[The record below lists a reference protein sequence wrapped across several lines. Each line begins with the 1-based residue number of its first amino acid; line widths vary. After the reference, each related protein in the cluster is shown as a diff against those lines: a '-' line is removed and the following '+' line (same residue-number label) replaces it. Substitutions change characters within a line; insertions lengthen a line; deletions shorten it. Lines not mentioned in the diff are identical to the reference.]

1 MAIGIIGPPQS
12 GKTTVFNAVTRG
24 RAEVASFRAPGRQ
37 PNVGVVKVPDP
48 RLDALAAMT
57 RSRRVVPAEVS
68 YVDAPGAAEG
78 GIDGVYL
85 NTLQRCE
92 ALLLVARAFD
102 DPSAPAPGGVVDPVR
117 DALATQAELA
127 FSDLLLL
134 ERRAERIAKQL
145 RAAKASER
153 DALTREAALV
163 DRVRAALD
171 GGAAVREQ
179 TLDAGER
186 RILDNFQLLTAKPL
200 MAVFNIGE
208 EDVGKEE
215 VEAALAERLAAPGVA
230 AIALCGKL
238 EMELAQMAPEDE
250 AEFRASLGAGEP
262 GPRPD
267 GAPLLPPAGAGFV
280 PDHGGGRDARV
291 DDYRPRPGGRG
302 GRQGP
307 LRHPARL
314 HPRRGYG
321 LRRPDAGGR
330 VHGGAPRRA
339 AASGGQAVSDA
350 RRRRGQLPVQRVRR
364 RWEEGARL

>member
-1 MAIGIIGPPQS
+1 MAIGVIGLPQS

-48 RLDALAAMT
+48 RLAVLAEMT
-57 RSRRVVPAEVS
+57 RSKRVVPAEVS
-68 YVDAPGAAEG
+68 YVDAPGGVEG
-78 GIDGVYL
+78 GIDGVHL

-102 DPSAPAPGGVVDPVR
+102 DPSAPAPGGVVDPIR
-117 DALATQAELA
+117 DAETMQTELT

-145 RAAKASER
+145 RAAKAGER

-163 DRVRAALD
+163 ERVRAALEA
-171 GGAAVREQ
+171 GVAVREQ
-179 TLDAGER
+179 ALDAGER
-186 RILDNFQLLTAKPL
+186 RLLENFQLLTAKPL

-208 EDVGKEE
+208 EDVGKAEA
-215 VEAALAERLAAPGVA
+215 EAALTERLTVPGVA

-262 GPRPD
+262 GLDRMVRLCYRLLGLVSFLTTGEDETRAWTVPD
-267 GAPLLPPAGAGFV
+267 GAPAVEAAGKIHTDIQRGFIRAEV
-280 PDHGGGRDARV
+280 TAY
-291 DDYRPRPGGRG
+291 DDLMR
-302 GRQGP
+302 
-307 LRHPARL
+307 
-314 HPRRGYG
+314 
-321 LRRPDAGGR
+321 AGGF
-330 VHGGAPRRA
+330 AEARRA
-339 AASGGQAVSDA
+339 GLLRQ
-350 RRRRGQLPVQRVRR
+350 
-364 RWEEGARL
+364 EGKQYPMRDGDVVNFLFNV

>member
-48 RLDALAAMT
+48 RLGALAAMT
-57 RSRRVVPAEVS
+57 RSRRVIPAEVS

-117 DALATQAELA
+117 DAQATQAELA

-163 DRVRAALD
+163 DRVRGALD

-179 TLDAGER
+179 ALDAGER

-208 EDVGKEE
+208 EDVGKGE

-262 GPRPD
+262 GLDRMVRLCYRLLGLVSFLTTGED
-267 GAPLLPPAGAGFV
+267 ETRAWTITDRAPAVEAAGKIHSDIQRGFIRAEV
-280 PDHGGGRDARV
+280 TAY
-291 DDYRPRPGGRG
+291 DDLMR
-302 GRQGP
+302 
-307 LRHPARL
+307 
-314 HPRRGYG
+314 
-321 LRRPDAGGR
+321 AGGF
-330 VHGGAPRRA
+330 AEARRA
-339 AASGGQAVSDA
+339 GLLRQ
-350 RRRRGQLPVQRVRR
+350 
-364 RWEEGARL
+364 EGKQYPMRDGDVVNFLFNV